1 MMGQNYSV
9 SNSWGIADNLYCLG
23 GKYTKK
29 VLRQVVKILCI
40 RKRTRLLI
48 QSYNRLYEHARLIS
62 IRENYKRD
70 MMVNKDEF
78 VYVTYQERKRHELAL
93 RYLEHAKNEQI
104 RRRRQKEIQ
113 MERERAMQKAR
124 ELEYGD
130 E

>member
-1 MMGQNYSV
+1 MGQNYSV
-9 SNSWGIADNLYCLG
+9 SNSWGIADNLHCLG